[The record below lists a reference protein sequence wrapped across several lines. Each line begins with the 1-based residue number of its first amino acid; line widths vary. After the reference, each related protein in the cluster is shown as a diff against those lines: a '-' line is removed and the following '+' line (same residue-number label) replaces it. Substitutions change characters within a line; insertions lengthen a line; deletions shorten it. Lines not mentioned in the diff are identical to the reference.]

1 MAAVKDH
8 VTVGAPFANE
18 MEIHRVV
25 YDFAVDAGATGA
37 LDLLTTLDAVIIKD
51 FHAVVKTACTSEGS
65 MVLDVGVSGGD
76 TDILLDGV
84 AVASLG
90 ANTCHARPLVE
101 GTPNTDL
108 VPFYLAANG
117 KLVQEIK
124 TAALTAGKIE
134 YVFTVMKA

>member
-1 MAAVKDH
+1 MAAVNDH
-8 VTVGAPFANE
+8 VSIGAPFANE

-25 YDFAVDAGATGA
+25 YDFAEDAGATGV
-37 LDLLTTLDAVIIKD
+37 LDLLTTVDAVIIKD
-51 FHAVVKTACTSEGS
+51 FHAVVKTACTSGGS
-65 MVLDVGVSGGD
+65 AVLDVGVSGGD
-76 TDILLDGV
+76 TNVLLAGV
-84 AVASLG
+84 AVASLT
-90 ANTCHARPLVE
+90 ANSCHARPLVE

-124 TAALTAGKIE
+124 TAAFTAGKIE